1 MAYFDKNGVEFS
13 DDKKTLVRCPVDF
26 DGKYVIPNGVTKI
39 ADSAFFDCDFLENI
53 VLPFLLLSAI

>member
-1 MAYFDKNGVEFS
+1 MAYFDKYGVEFS
-13 DDKKTLVRCPVDF
+13 NDRKTLIKCPIDIH
-26 DGKYVIPNGVTKI
+26 GGYVIPDGVTKI